1 MIRNKSFKVRI
12 CDPRYESRIR
22 SVGYQSNLFGVRI
35 CSHDTVRIH
44 GFAKRIHVFTNLLYD
59 SRILRI
65 YYFISISFGGARE
78 KQDKRVQKKTFLIWD
93 WKIVLL
99 QDQVCTFVSSRQNR
113 KTRNSK
119 ENTTY
124 CITYFLVNG
133 QSLQKDNNKIKTG
146 FLVTLQYQQI

>member
-44 GFAKRIHVFTNLLYD
+44 GFAKRIHVF
-59 SRILRI
+59 
-65 YYFISISFGGARE
+65 ISITFGGAIE